1 MKLTDEERN
10 TLYSAVDARR
20 ELILEAERH
29 IWKNPE
35 TGYREWK
42 THEYLR
48 GKYLELGYSLC
59 EAGNIPG
66 FYCDVDTGIPG
77 PTVGVF
83 GEMDALIVP
92 GHPECDRETGAV
104 HACGHNAQSAALLG
118 IAAALT
124 DKKVTEGLCGRIRLF
139 AVPAEEMIEL
149 EYRSKLIEEGVISYY
164 GGKQEFM
171 KRGYL
176 DGVDLAFMVHQG
188 SGRGFSAGASS
199 NGCMVKIWEFLGK
212 SSHASDPRGA
222 NNALYAANLAMNA
235 VNALRETFDDS
246 RNIRFHPIIT
256 AGGESVNAIPDRV
269 KIETYIRGAT
279 MQSMA
284 EVNLRINRAAA
295 AAAASMGCR
304 LVIRDAPG
312 YAPRCNDRGLNDI
325 LLDAARELLGD
336 EAVRYSPRNSFGC
349 SDMGDVSQVIPA
361 VHPTIGGATGG
372 AHTDAFRITD
382 PELACVTGAKI
393 QLAALRA
400 LLSGGGEAAYRVIE
414 GSACPFGSMKEYF
427 EFIDGF
433 NFCGHSVFYGED
445 GSVTLRYKK

>member
-1 MKLTDEERN
+1 MKLTEEERN
-10 TLYSAVDARR
+10 AVYSAVDSRR
-20 ELILEAERH
+20 GLILEAERQ
-29 IWKNPE
+29 IWNNPE

-42 THEYLR
+42 THAYLR
-48 GKYLELGYSLC
+48 KKYEELGYTVC

-77 PTVGVF
+77 PTVGIF

-104 HACGHNAQSAALLG
+104 HACGHHAQSAALLG
-118 IAAALT
+118 VAAALT

-149 EYRSKLIEEGVISYY
+149 EYRSKLIEEGVIGYY

-171 KRGYL
+171 RRGYL
-176 DGVDLAFMVHQG
+176 DGVDLAFMIHQG
-188 SGRGFSAGASS
+188 GGRGFSSKASS

-246 RNIRFHPIIT
+246 RNIRFHPIVT

-269 KIETYIRGAT
+269 KIETYIRGST
-279 MQSMA
+279 MQSIA
-284 EVNLRINRAAA
+284 EVNPRVNRAAA

-312 YAPRCNDRGLNDI
+312 YGPRVNDTELNGI
-325 LLDAARELLGD
+325 LLDCAGDLLGKG
-336 EAVRYSPRNSFGC
+336 EVSYSGTNSLGC

-361 VHPTIGGATGG
+361 VHPTIGGAEGG
-372 AHTDAFRITD
+372 VHTCAFRIVD
-382 PELACVTGAKI
+382 PELACVSSAKI
-393 QLAALRA
+393 QVAAVRA
-400 LLSGGGEAAYRVIE
+400 LLGQGAAGALSVIRE
-414 GSACPFGSMKEYF
+414 SKCPFGSIKEYF
-427 EFIDGF
+427 GFIDRF
-433 NFCGHSVFYGED
+433 NFSGDSVFFNGD
-445 GSVTLRYKK
+445 GTVTLKYRN